1 MYLRYL
7 LLTQSVTYKMWC
19 HIGVEVYHGNDTK
32 HTAYQIYHIESKV
45 FGNVTSAVDA
55 ESDTYIPGCE
65 IGAGGCAALIVWGQ
79 IDI

>member
-32 HTAYQIYHIESKV
+32 YTAYQIYHIESKV

-65 IGAGGCAALIVWGQ
+65 ISAGGCAALIVWGQ